1 LTPTG
6 YHTLAVES
14 DGKRGVTPA
23 RADAVV
29 SESAF
34 PFPSLD
40 ELALETPLLSRN
52 SWLDESDAIAGPLNS
67 KNRGGDTA
75 LAVILDMDTDMEMA
89 IPDTHLR
96 REGKKREH
104 SLCGNVTPDLVR
116 HRSKNQK

>member
-67 KNRGGDTA
+67 TWKWLYRIHT
-75 LAVILDMDTDMEMA
+75 
-89 IPDTHLR
+89 
-96 REGKKREH
+96 
-104 SLCGNVTPDLVR
+104 CGEKG
-116 HRSKNQK
+116 RSASIRYVGT